1 MGEVR
6 PMPAVGDVFTDVRAG
21 GRTMRVSHHPD
32 QGVVVVS
39 LWAGGL
45 CRGSFRLAADDAGR
59 LAELL
64 GGLPPAPTSPPAPR
78 APSDDAATSGGTA
91 AA

>member
-1 MGEVR
+1 
-6 PMPAVGDVFTDVRAG
+6 MPAVGDVFTDVRGG

-45 CRGSFRLAADDAGR
+45 CRGSFRLATDDAGR

-64 GGLPPAPTSPPAPR
+64 RDLPPAPTSPPAPR
-78 APSDDAATSGGTA
+78 TPADDAPADQDA